1 MYTFHFY
8 WPECSH
14 MTTAGYT
21 EGPVDPNELQL
32 LLASFSGIQTFQDL
46 ASAYLYN
53 ITSLGCFINTTN

>member
-1 MYTFHFY
+1 
-8 WPECSH
+8 

-46 ASAYLYN
+46 ASAYLDN
-53 ITSLGCFINTTN
+53 LTSLGCFINTTN